1 MYVCVCNAVTDSDI
15 RKAVGNGVRNM
26 RQLSQATGCSSTCG
40 CCREMAVEILQ
51 QTLAENRS
59 TPLMLPVMQMA

>member
-1 MYVCVCNAVTDSDI
+1 MYVCICNAVTDSDI
-15 RKAVGNGVRNM
+15 RKAVDNGVRNM
-26 RQLSQATGCSSTCG
+26 RQLCQTTGCSTTCG